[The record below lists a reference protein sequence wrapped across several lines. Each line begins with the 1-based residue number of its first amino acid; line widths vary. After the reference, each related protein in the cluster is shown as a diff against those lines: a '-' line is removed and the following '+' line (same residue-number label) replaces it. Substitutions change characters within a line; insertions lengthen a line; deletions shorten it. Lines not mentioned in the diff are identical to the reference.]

1 MCSHCCKF
9 VLSLALA
16 FAFTSCGDSSRTQFH
31 EIFDEDEPA
40 KVDCMYDYVVAE
52 YGLDQMNKLIASYQR
67 MTNERNT
74 DDERIGSMGQLL
86 GDHMTQ
92 IIAAELHCI

>member
-1 MCSHCCKF
+1 MRSRCCKF
-9 VLSLALA
+9 VLSLTLALA
-16 FAFTSCGDSSRTQFH
+16 LTSCGDSSRTEFH

-52 YGLDQMNKLIASYQR
+52 YGQDQMNKLITSYQR
-67 MTNERNT
+67 MMNQRNT
-74 DDERIGSMGQLL
+74 DDERIGSLGQLL

-92 IIAAELHCI
+92 IIAAELYCI